1 MSGFLLWDN
10 CMVWGL
16 ALHHSY
22 KFLSH
27 LRKLKLTAKTLVPFL
42 WSKVVVFSPHFYAN
56 KFYKGSQT
64 EGKCQISLLL
74 NHSVK
79 TTQFPTT
86 KWPRCLS
93 AKPWVFLNVFQFTP
107 SPVSFHW
114 VGNSPGIF
122 KPHPP
127 TPITFDWVGT
137 SWCLST
143 EPHSLPRPWVGMP
156 WIFHLSHPHPQYF
169 LNWEGTSNLL
179 HHHIK
184 LRMSTRMGDLRT
196 TRDLAKFICTP
207 REDRWAEGTH
217 LLVPKLWF
225 LVEFRWRKST
235 PAHLVSHC
243 NRQLKRCITWELWV
257 KFYLG
262 TKWGL

>member
-1 MSGFLLWDN
+1 MSEFLLWDN

-42 WSKVVVFSPHFYAN
+42 WSKVVYSPHFYAN

-64 EGKCQISLLL
+64 EGKCQLSLLL

-93 AKPWVFLNVFQFTP
+93 AKPWVFLNVFQLTP
-107 SPVSFHW
+107 PPVSFHW

-127 TPITFDWVGT
+127 PPYLLTGWEFHGVFHTSPTHCLDHEWVCPG
-137 SWCLST
+137 C
-143 EPHSLPRPWVGMP
+143 
-156 WIFHLSHPHPQYF
+156 
-169 LNWEGTSNLL
+169 
-179 HHHIK
+179 
-184 LRMSTRMGDLRT
+184 
-196 TRDLAKFICTP
+196 FICPTP
-207 REDRWAEGTH
+207 T
-217 LLVPKLWF
+217 PSIF
-225 LVEFRWRKST
+225 LTGRGQVTCST
-235 PAHLVSHC
+235 
-243 NRQLKRCITWELWV
+243 T
-257 KFYLG
+257 
-262 TKWGL
+262 T